1 MKVKNCKANTK
12 KILGN
17 LFFFFYISINRY
29 LESRCSN
36 HKTYI
41 TFKKYILRKE
51 QRTVSNT
58 IIRKSN
64 KHNYFIYNIIDIITF
79 YLCQCF
85 FCINFV

>member
-51 QRTVSNT
+51 QRTISNT

-64 KHNYFIYNIIDIITF
+64 
-79 YLCQCF
+79 
-85 FCINFV
+85 